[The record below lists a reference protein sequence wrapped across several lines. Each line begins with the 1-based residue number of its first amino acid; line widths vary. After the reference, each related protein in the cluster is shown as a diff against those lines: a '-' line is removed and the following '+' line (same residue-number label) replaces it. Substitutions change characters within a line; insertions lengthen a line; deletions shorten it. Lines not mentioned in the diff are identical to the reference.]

1 MIPALTSFLATFLTG
16 ISQYEKDPDISSYPW
31 LDTLNTFIGFMES
44 HYKPLF
50 LKLFPRKRK
59 INSKPSTK
67 SVVETD
73 SDSDDNSSDSAED
86 AASFSSS
93 CASASDT
100 QDASVKKKKSHKKSA
115 KRKKS
120 KHSKPKKRKEK
131 KKRRDK
137 VQQQTSIKVR
147 CQQNTRFLA
156 WNICGPCVSVSIL
169 VKVMGWREF
178 AFSELMTILSF
189 SVYRSLKVA
198 SLQSTPCTKIKIG
211 NF

>member
-31 LDTLNTFIGFMES
+31 LHTLNTFIGFMES

-137 VQQQTSIKVR
+137 AQQQQTSIKVR

-156 WNICGPCVSVSIL
+156 WNICGPVSL
-169 VKVMGWREF
+169 Y
-178 AFSELMTILSF
+178 LSL
-189 SVYRSLKVA
+189 SRWWDGESLPFL
-198 SLQSTPCTKIKIG
+198 SSWQSFLFIDP
-211 NF
+211 